1 MAAKNSGLLA
11 RRKRTNSREE
21 VICEEKE
28 STMSELVRFFKTL
41 TASPAPMDDNALR
54 RRIRELES
62 ENRELRE
69 KLAFRGPW
77 MF

>member
-1 MAAKNSGLLA
+1 MSG
-11 RRKRTNSREE
+11 
-21 VICEEKE
+21 IIG
-28 STMSELVRFFKTL
+28 FFKTSTL
-41 TASPAPMDDNALR
+41 SATPMEDNALR